1 MEPLLKAAK
10 NREGTDERV
19 HRATKQK
26 YYTDNLWVYRSRKKS
41 ELLIQIWILPSHCRV
56 LELKAQIRS
65 IQEGLWT
72 ENRKEP
78 RTDSLLLFQNL
89 GIKKKEAYKQNPM
102 KQIGNQASCTLREV
116 FQKGKGI
123 TTSCTKLHTFMDTSH
138 TVLTFLFAFKSMSSL
153 RAAIMFPRPSTVPAS
168 PKRLRKCFINKTDL
182 SSSVAFHQVALWF
195 RERYLVPLIIKL
207 I

>member
-1 MEPLLKAAK
+1 M
-10 NREGTDERV
+10 
-19 HRATKQK
+19 KQGVRQ
-26 YYTDNLWVYRSRKKS
+26 DI
-41 ELLIQIWILPSHCRV
+41 IQVRCVTEIRNIPS
-56 LELKAQIRS
+56 
-65 IQEGLWT
+65 
-72 ENRKEP
+72 RKEP

-102 KQIGNQASCTLREV
+102 KQVGNQASWTLREV

-123 TTSCTKLHTFMDTSH
+123 TTSCTKLHTFIDTSH

-182 SSSVAFHQVALWF
+182 SSSVAHQVALWF